1 MRFRPG
7 DAVRVRDD
15 TPPRHH
21 RTPGYV
27 KGKVGR
33 VEAVRGRF
41 RNPESLA
48 HGGDGLPEAPLYL
61 VGFDQATLWPGYAGS
76 PRDRLLLDL
85 YEGWLEPAAGE

>member
-7 DAVRVRDD
+7 DAVRVRGD
-15 TPPRHH
+15 TPARHH

-48 HGGDGLPEAPLYL
+48 QGGDGLPETPLYQ
-61 VGFDQATLWPGYAGS
+61 VGFDQAALWSGYAGD
-76 PRDRLLLDL
+76 PRDRLFVDL
-85 YEGWLEPAAGE
+85 YEHWLEPAAGG